1 VGLDE
6 VFDLVRSD
14 LLRMKSVPRIEE
26 CFNTVRREAQ
36 HRVTMLGTK
45 NTGEGTFMA
54 MIFKSTASSNFRNL
68 RAVEEAE
75 KDKLCY
81 SHCNGSRHTR
91 DTCFEIHGYPEWFLE
106 NQKQSKARNNKRSCQ
121 AKLANTVEIPS
132 SVAAIATCQR
142 DHIKPGEIL
151 SLANT
156 ADSLPTSENTGM
168 MFSTST
174 VQDTSWIIDS
184 GATDHMTYNKSLF
197 QYMTSRSKEKVLT
210 ANGEFTPVIGAGSI
224 ALTPNLSLHN
234 CLLVPALSNHLLS
247 ISQITEELDCIVLM
261 FPTFCLLQ
269 DIRTQVIIGH
279 GTKRKGIYY
288 VDDVALGHVH
298 QV

>member
-1 VGLDE
+1 
-6 VFDLVRSD
+6 
-14 LLRMKSVPRIEE
+14 MKSVPRIEE

-91 DTCFEIHGYPEWFLE
+91 DTYFEIHGYPEWFLE
-106 NQKQSKARNNKRSCQ
+106 KQKQSKARNNKRSCQ

-132 SVAAIATCQR
+132 SVAAMPTCQR

-151 SLANT
+151 S
-156 ADSLPTSENTGM
+156 
-168 MFSTST
+168 
-174 VQDTSWIIDS
+174 
-184 GATDHMTYNKSLF
+184 
-197 QYMTSRSKEKVLT
+197 
-210 ANGEFTPVIGAGSI
+210 
-224 ALTPNLSLHN
+224 
-234 CLLVPALSNHLLS
+234 
-247 ISQITEELDCIVLM
+247 
-261 FPTFCLLQ
+261 
-269 DIRTQVIIGH
+269 
-279 GTKRKGIYY
+279 
-288 VDDVALGHVH
+288 
-298 QV
+298 